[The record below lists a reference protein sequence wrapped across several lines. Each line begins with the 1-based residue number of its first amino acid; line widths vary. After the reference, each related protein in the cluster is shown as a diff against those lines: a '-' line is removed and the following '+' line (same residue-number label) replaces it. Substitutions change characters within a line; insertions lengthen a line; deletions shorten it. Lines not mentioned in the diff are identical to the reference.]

1 MLTNLKKILVTCGFI
16 LAFLFV
22 ATLPALT
29 ASKPPATGETLPSF
43 ELDVPEKGEFR
54 DYLGLSGSGRFTVPQ
69 IEAQVVI
76 IEIFN
81 MY

>member
-1 MLTNLKKILVTCGFI
+1 MLTNLKKILVSSVCIFS
-16 LAFLFV
+16 FVFV
-22 ATLPALT
+22 ATHPVLA

-43 ELDVPEKGEFR
+43 ELDVPKKDEFR
-54 DYLGLSGSGRFTVPQ
+54 SYLGLSGTGKFTVPQ